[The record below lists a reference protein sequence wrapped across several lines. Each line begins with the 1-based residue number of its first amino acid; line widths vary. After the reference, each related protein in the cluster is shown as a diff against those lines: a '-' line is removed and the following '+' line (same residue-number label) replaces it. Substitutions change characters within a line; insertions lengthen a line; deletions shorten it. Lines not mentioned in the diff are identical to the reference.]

1 MKPKLWQLTGCFL
14 LFYLLTHTVWALN
27 SHADLG
33 SWTGLGQHLGRVLG
47 QPSAWTFLVSC
58 WGVYLLFYTCYPTRG
73 TTITLLLYF
82 LLALPAAI
90 AFRYGLEEVVLYQL
104 TGHHQY
110 GPAMRALR
118 PYFLDNLYF
127 AFYYSA
133 VGVVFYFVQH
143 ALFAQR
149 RQQQLQLQLNQA
161 ELAFLKSQVNP
172 HFLFN
177 SLNNIYAL
185 VYQESVNA
193 LPAISKLSE
202 LLRYLLYEKSDTVPL
217 QQEVTYL
224 RNFIDLQ
231 LLRYDYVPSLCVQ
244 LPLPPHTYP
253 RILPLTLISLV
264 ENAFKHGSLKDPQR
278 PLTIRLHTE
287 DQSLTFCV
295 RNATARQQK
304 DAGGGIGLRNL
315 RQRLAL
321 VYPGMHCLHI
331 EEAEG
336 LFTATL
342 TLPLH
347 A

>member
-1 MKPKLWQLTGCFL
+1 MKPKLLPLTGCFL
-14 LFYLLTHTVWALN
+14 LFYFLTHTVWALN
-27 SHADLG
+27 GHADLG
-33 SWTGLGQHLGRVLG
+33 SWTGFGQHVGRVLG
-47 QPSAWTFLVSC
+47 QPSAWTFLVTC

-73 TTITLLLYF
+73 IALTLLLYL

-90 AFRYGLEEVVLYQL
+90 AFRYGLEEVVLYRL
-104 TGHHQY
+104 TGRHQY
-110 GPAMRALR
+110 GEAMLAPR

-133 VGVVFYFVQH
+133 VGVVFFFVQH
-143 ALFAQR
+143 ALFAQQ
-149 RQQQLQLQLNQA
+149 RQQQLQGQLQQA

-185 VYQESVNA
+185 VYQESANA
-193 LPAISKLSE
+193 LPAISQLSE
-202 LLRYLLYEKSDTVPL
+202 LLRYLLYEKSATVPL
-217 QQEVTYL
+217 QQEVAYL
-224 RNFIDLQ
+224 QNFIDLQ
-231 LLRYDYVPSLCVQ
+231 LLRYDYIPALRVH
-244 LPLPPHTYP
+244 LPLPTRTHPQ
-253 RILPLTLISLV
+253 ILPLTLIPLV

-278 PLTIRLHTE
+278 PLTIELHTAE
-287 DQSLTFCV
+287 RHLTFCV
-295 RNATARQQK
+295 RNATRPQHK
-304 DAGGGIGLRNL
+304 DAAGGIGLTNL

-321 VYPGMHCLHI
+321 VYPGTHRLQL
-331 EEAEG
+331 EEVDG